1 MVNNKQGQFWLENAD
16 LDKLSQDFEDAVKN
30 DDGRLNILPSRA
42 SIKRQFAYL
51 SQDNLETLTEAL
63 DELEDKI
70 GSTDTQIRNLSEK
83 EIDDLVEEL
92 LTVRK
97 LNDILS
103 SREDVLKQFAK
114 DVISQSQLEPDKTAG
129 SLVSYRNNIK
139 ISKEI
144 RGGKLSIDVNLLKE
158 KLTDA
163 QFQSVTNMITT
174 TTTTVMPNGKFTT
187 ETTTRYEVN
196 EKFLEAAMVRGEILS
211 EDIFLS
217 SVESKR
223 TIAIAL
229 RNLDE

>member
-1 MVNNKQGQFWLENAD
+1 MVSNQQGQFWLENVD
-16 LDKLSQDFEDAVKN
+16 LDKLREDFENAVQN
-30 DDGRLNILPSRA
+30 DQIKILPSRA
-42 SIKRQFAYL
+42 SIKRQFSHL
-51 SQDNLETLTEAL
+51 SQENLEALTEAL

-70 GSTDTQIRNLSEK
+70 GATDTQIRNLSEK
-83 EIDDLVEEL
+83 EIDTLVEEL

-103 SREDVLKQFAK
+103 SREDALKQFAK

-144 RGGKLSIDVNLLKE
+144 RGGKLSIDINLLKE

-211 EDIFLS
+211 EDVFLS

-223 TIAIAL
+223 VIAIAL
-229 RNLDE
+229 RGLDD

>member
-1 MVNNKQGQFWLENAD
+1 M
-16 LDKLSQDFEDAVKN
+16 
-30 DDGRLNILPSRA
+30 
-42 SIKRQFAYL
+42 
-51 SQDNLETLTEAL
+51 
-63 DELEDKI
+63 
-70 GSTDTQIRNLSEK
+70 
-83 EIDDLVEEL
+83 VEEL

-103 SREDVLKQFAK
+103 SREDALKQFAK

-144 RGGKLSIDVNLLKE
+144 RGGKLSIDINLLKE

-211 EDIFLS
+211 EDVFLS

-223 TIAIAL
+223 VIAIAL
-229 RNLDE
+229 RGLDD

>member
-1 MVNNKQGQFWLENAD
+1 MVNNQQGQFWLENAD
-16 LDKLSQDFEDAVKN
+16 LDKLRQDFEDAVQN
-30 DDGRLNILPSRA
+30 DQIKILPSRA

-83 EIDDLVEEL
+83 EIDSLVEEL

>member
-1 MVNNKQGQFWLENAD
+1 MVSNQQGQFWLENVD
-16 LDKLSQDFEDAVKN
+16 LDKLREDLENAIQN
-30 DDGRLNILPSRA
+30 DQIKILPSRA
-42 SIKRQFAYL
+42 SIKRQFSHL
-51 SQDNLETLTEAL
+51 SQENLEALTEAL

-70 GSTDTQIRNLSEK
+70 GATDTQIRNLSEK
-83 EIDDLVEEL
+83 EIDTLVEEL

-103 SREDVLKQFAK
+103 SREDALKQFAK

-144 RGGKLSIDVNLLKE
+144 RGGKLSIDINLLKE

-211 EDIFLS
+211 EDVFLS

-223 TIAIAL
+223 VIAIAL
-229 RNLDE
+229 RGLDD